1 MTPTTAKGCMSL
13 RLMRQL
19 VRRQLFSHSSK
30 TNRDAQWHLVQ
41 FFRKTL
47 PQEQS
52 QGFPACSFSTWCG
65 KPALTPLTLT
75 LSLTLSLTLTN
86 QEARALA
93 RCRDMGVKCPALY
106 AVDKGN
112 GTLYMEYFADA
123 ITTKEYINQDVD
135 NKGKLPLGQLPK
147 APT

>member
-1 MTPTTAKGCMSL
+1 
-13 RLMRQL
+13 
-19 VRRQLFSHSSK
+19 
-30 TNRDAQWHLVQ
+30 
-41 FFRKTL
+41 
-47 PQEQS
+47 
-52 QGFPACSFSTWCG
+52 
-65 KPALTPLTLT
+65 
-75 LSLTLSLTLTN
+75 
-86 QEARALA
+86 
-93 RCRDMGVKCPALY
+93 MGVKCPALY